1 MESQVTEIDPVT
13 IEVKVEVPWDRVRK
27 GLDDT
32 FGKLQKTAR
41 VKGFRPGKA
50 PRNVIQQLFS
60 KDVRQEV
67 VSILIEEG
75 LIEAVKK
82 HELPIV
88 SNAQVKDQP
97 SLTDGQPL
105 AFSAKFEVR
114 PKIET
119 LVTELELT
127 RVSSDVSEED
137 VNAEIERIRAQS
149 ATLEPLE
156 TPRPAKSGDVV
167 SIDYEVTIDGEKKAE
182 MKGEGRTVELGDGKV
197 LTELEACLDGASIG
211 DTRVA
216 TVARPKDDENQ
227 ELAGK
232 VVVFDVTVKGIQ
244 EKKLPALDDEF
255 AKDLGEFE
263 SLAALRSKTRERLEV
278 SAKNRAEGALREQ
291 AVDKL
296 VIANPVP
303 VPPSLIDQQLRAMA
317 QEFLQFMRMMGQAPN
332 FDETMVGEMRGR
344 AEQKVR
350 AAILLGELSRRE
362 SIVVEAA
369 EIDAKLKE
377 IAERTGKH
385 IAKVKVDYQGEKRE
399 QLETQIL
406 ETKLLDHLLAKA
418 KITDAPKTDPATEKK
433 EG

>member
-67 VSILIEEG
+67 VSNLIEEG

-114 PKIET
+114 PKIES
-119 LVTELELT
+119 LVTDLELT
-127 RVSSDVSEED
+127 RVSADVSDAD
-137 VNAEIERIRAQS
+137 VDADIERLRVQNS
-149 ATLEPLE
+149 TLEPLE
-156 TPRPAKSGDVV
+156 TPRAAKKGDVV
-167 SIDYEVTIDGEKKAE
+167 TIDYEVTIDGEKKAD

-197 LTELEACLDGASIG
+197 LTELEACLDGASVG
-211 DTRVA
+211 DKRSA
-216 TVARPKDDENQ
+216 TVARPKEDENQ

-232 VVVFDVTVKGIQ
+232 VVVFDVTVKDIQ

-263 SLAALRSKTRERLEV
+263 SLAGLKTKTRERLEL
-278 SAKNRAEGALREQ
+278 SAKNRAEGSLREQ

-296 VIANPVP
+296 VAANPVP

-362 SIVVEAA
+362 SIAVEAS
-369 EIDAKLKE
+369 EVDAKLKE
-377 IAERTGKH
+377 IADRTGKH

-406 ETKLLDHLLAKA
+406 ETKLLDHLLSKA
-418 KITDAPKTDPATEKK
+418 KIVDAPPASAAPSETK
-433 EG
+433 